1 LSQLV
6 RLPPIPK
13 RRTIRQ
19 RLGDIFPEGIS
30 TRLYCVRKMAADT
43 VFVLL
48 YVGAVEG
55 SGRFLAPKQ
64 IYRMTDA
71 QARRLGD
78 EDRLGYAR
86 ESLTP
91 GFSPRGSR
99 WYADNTREPIRDET
113 LRDGLV
119 VIGAVVVRRDIAT
132 TSSLPR
138 YALKASFAALFD
150 PALTGVDL
158 EMAIDAWRRAN
169 LSAPALTRVALAAQ
183 GIAATRA
190 GVLVT
195 FPDGETRRMAAGVS
209 SEIAKA
215 VLEVFARR
223 FLIKAAVVLLSESQ
237 AQIVKRDESLISRLR
252 LRIDPGGNLPD
263 AVLVDL
269 GPETPLLVFVEI
281 VATDGAITAER
292 KQALLGIATE
302 AGFDERHV
310 AFVTAYKDRGSTG
323 FKKTV
328 SRLAW
333 GSFAWFV
340 TEPDHLLVQYE
351 GVADRARLAELLG
364 PSGPGP

>member
-1 LSQLV
+1 
-6 RLPPIPK
+6 
-13 RRTIRQ
+13 
-19 RLGDIFPEGIS
+19 
-30 TRLYCVRKMAADT
+30 MAADT

-223 FLIKAAVVLLSESQ
+223 FLIEAAVVLLSESQ
-237 AQIVKRDESLISRLR
+237 AKIVKRDESLISRLR
-252 LRIDPGGNLPD
+252 LRIDPGG
-263 AVLVDL
+263 
-269 GPETPLLVFVEI
+269 TPLLVFVEI